1 MAEVRKVGDLTVNDG
16 KGLLD
21 NNGLIDSLIADCNTV
36 VKRLASGEYIAFCAL
51 ITGMVQKLVNL
62 KAGIKNEA
70 DSKDAI
76 IAGLKKDGASNGT
89 D

>member
-1 MAEVRKVGDLTVNDG
+1 MAEVRKIGSLTVNDG

-21 NNGLIDSLIADCNTV
+21 NDGLIDSLIVDCNTV

-51 ITGMVQKLVNL
+51 ISEMAQKLVTL

-70 DSKDAI
+70 ESKDAI
-76 IAGLKKDGASNGT
+76 IAELKKDGASNGAE
-89 D
+89 